1 MQCRAP
7 KLRSLVL
14 TLRSRGQRPMVL
26 TGFPAS
32 SISSARLPSSKWNQW
47 QLGAC
52 SGFESPQLVTAARPR
67 RIYTAFPKQLL
78 PTIRKSCLQ
87 LWNYHNPSRRTEFSD
102 FCFGG
107 ICAIFTSSSVDQP
120 CRFAVDSTLRSFEK
134 THYGEPC
141 EIDRLFV
148 CHFDRIDS
156 DIDTCFTRFICR
168 ARGPR
173 DAKRGAVQ
181 RHARRKKFRSAGVS
195 RHGKIASRQS

>member
-47 QLGAC
+47 QLGPC
-52 SGFESPQLVTAARPR
+52 VGFEAHNSLRRRVRGGISPH
-67 RIYTAFPKQLL
+67 FPKQLL

-107 ICAIFTSSSVDQP
+107 ICAIFTSPSVDQP

-181 RHARRKKFRSAGVS
+181 RHARRKRFRRAGVS